1 MLLPVILSAALVLLG
16 ILYVQQ
22 HFRNRSLQQRLDTAV
37 QERHNVQLAYHRLL
51 ERQEILQTQLNEDK
65 LHVQRQFEITA
76 QQLLQRVSGD
86 LLEQNQLKLGDVLKP
101 LSEKIE
107 SFRGALQQSLVAE
120 TSQRAAL
127 RTELQQLLQLN
138 QTLSREAH
146 NLTNALKAD
155 TKKQGN
161 WGEMILERVLE
172 ASGLKRN
179 VHYLVQ
185 DSRRDENGRLY
196 RPDVV
201 LQLPEQRQLV
211 IDSKVSLKAYEV
223 YCSAQQEE
231 EKQEALRSHLQ
242 SVKHHIDELANK
254 NYSAL
259 YGNSTDF
266 VLLFVPVEPA
276 YTLAVMQEEDLYDYA
291 FRKRIILVSVP
302 ALLTTLRIIN
312 SMWTLEQQNRN
323 AAEIVRQGAAL
334 YDKFAGFAE
343 DLRAVGIQLHKSQEA
358 YDDALAKLTT
368 GKGNLMARALQMQ
381 QLGLNS
387 KKELPKTFLDKSELT
402 MPEE

>member
-302 ALLTTLRIIN
+302 ALLATLRIIN